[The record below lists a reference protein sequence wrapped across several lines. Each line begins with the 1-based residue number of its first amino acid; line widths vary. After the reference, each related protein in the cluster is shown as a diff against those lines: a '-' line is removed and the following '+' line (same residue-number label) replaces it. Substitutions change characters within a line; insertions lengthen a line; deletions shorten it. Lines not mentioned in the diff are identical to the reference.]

1 MNRGKAPQNGSKL
14 RVQKVKLAEKLIRV
28 GRAALRLYKRYPNV
42 VGISTGTKYVKR
54 TATDNH
60 ASIQFYV
67 RKKGSPKSRKK
78 KALPRFM
85 YGRFKDGR
93 VNRKLRFTTDVIE
106 VGRIRAVCGAGSPI
120 SSSIGLS
127 RQNGTMSFVF
137 RNKAESAGNYYV
149 MSCAHVIGN
158 IDEPGDLSVVV
169 ESETRPETV
178 PFATTLFSA
187 GQVSQVVKYDI
198 AIAQVNSACLPMR
211 DLEIVGTNLGIHSF
225 MPKNQI
231 IPSLP
236 VRCMLPVSNAE
247 KGTVGSY
254 AGSVSIEYR
263 KGTYEVQNAWMVKAN
278 KRVRVGDSGGII
290 YVDGTAIGIV
300 FAASD
305 LDDGWA
311 WFHPFIDAFEYIRK
325 NVDVELKCF

>member
-1 MNRGKAPQNGSKL
+1 MNRGKN
-14 RVQKVKLAEKLIRV
+14 VQKGRRLPVQEVGLSEELIRV

-67 RKKGSPKSRKK
+67 RKKGFPRSRKR

-85 YGRFKDGR
+85 YGRFKDGK

-106 VGRIRAVCGAGSPI
+106 VGRVRMVCGAGSPI
-120 SSSIGLS
+120 SSSIGLT

-137 RNKAESAGNYYV
+137 RNKAESDNYYYV
-149 MSCAHVIGN
+149 VSCAHVIGN
-158 IDEPGDLSVVV
+158 IDKQGDLSMIV

-187 GQVSQVVKYDI
+187 AQEGQVVKYDI

-211 DLEIVGTNLGIHSF
+211 DLEIVGTNVGIRLF

-247 KGTVGSY
+247 KGTVESY

-263 KGTYEVQNAWMVKAN
+263 KGTYEVENAWMVKVN

-290 YVDGTAIGIV
+290 YVDGAAIGIV
-300 FAASD
+300 FAASN
-305 LDDGWA
+305 LSDGWA
-311 WFHPFIDAFEYIRK
+311 WFHPFIEAFEYIRK

>member
-1 MNRGKAPQNGSKL
+1 MLRGKTVRKGRRPPAQGVGLS
-14 RVQKVKLAEKLIRV
+14 EELIRV
-28 GRAALRLYKRYPNV
+28 GRAALRLYRRYPNV
-42 VGISTGTKYVKR
+42 VGISTGTKYVEK
-54 TATDNH
+54 TATGNR
-60 ASIQFYV
+60 AAIQFYV
-67 RKKGSPKSRKK
+67 SKKGFPKNRKR

-85 YGRFKDGR
+85 YGRFRDGR
-93 VNRKLRFTTDVIE
+93 VNWKLRFTTDVIE
-106 VGRIRAVCGAGSPI
+106 VGRVRMVCGAGSPI
-120 SSSIGLS
+120 SSSIGLT

-137 RNKAESAGNYYV
+137 KNKAKSDKNYYV
-149 MSCAHVIGN
+149 VSCAHVIGN
-158 IDEPGDLSVVV
+158 IDEEGDLSVVV

-187 GQVSQVVKYDI
+187 AQVGQVVKYDV
-198 AIAQVNSACLPMR
+198 AIAQVNSECLPMR
-211 DLEIVGTNLGIHSF
+211 DLEIVGTNVSIRSF

-247 KGTVGSY
+247 EGTVESH

-263 KGTYEVQNAWMVKAN
+263 KGTYEVQNAWMVKVD

-290 YVDGTAIGIV
+290 YSDGTAIGIV

-305 LDDGWA
+305 SGDGWA

-325 NVDVELKCF
+325 NVNVKLKCF